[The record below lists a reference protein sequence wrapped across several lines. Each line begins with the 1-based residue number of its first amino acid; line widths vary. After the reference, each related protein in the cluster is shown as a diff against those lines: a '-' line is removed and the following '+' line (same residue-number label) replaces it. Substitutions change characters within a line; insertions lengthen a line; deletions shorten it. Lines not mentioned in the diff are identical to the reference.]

1 MRHDRAHSRRV
12 HALGDRC
19 EHLLQTR
26 QRLAVHTEL
35 PPGVEVPVA
44 RLEAVQ
50 AALGRAVTDPRL
62 IDAEHLGDVGAGEGV
77 LQRLQVRLDRA
88 ALDPPLGGGL
98 LGRLHAL
105 LGHRTARDEEGPLR
119 LGERLVCG
127 VRLREGGAHL
137 LQDRHQQIEIDGG
150 RGRQVTE
157 LGELRPE
164 LDGEIRTTIDQTAW
178 TDEVF
183 SMKRGKMELVASGTH
198 SLLSADGTPLWLVQK
213 GKFAYRIL
221 PEYTREAFVT
231 CETRPTDWVKRNK
244 VNEKK
249 QGLPSEA
256 RILRLWAN
264 HGQRPVDDTY
274 GYVVY
279 AGRQIP
285 SDELPFRVLQNDT
298 LVQAVCSMDGKVV
311 EAVLYPGNKGLQAE
325 GLSLSASAPCA
336 VLIREE
342 AGEIVVSVTD
352 ACMNAALKGI
362 RIVLN
367 GREIK
372 VPMPQGMLCG
382 KPAVIRVDRMT
393 NQ

>member
-1 MRHDRAHSRRV
+1 MV
-12 HALGDRC
+12 ALG
-19 EHLLQTR
+19 
-26 QRLAVHTEL
+26 A
-35 PPGVEVPVA
+35 GV
-44 RLEAVQ
+44 
-50 AALGRAVTDPRL
+50 TNK
-62 IDAEHLGDVGAGEGV
+62 H
-77 LQRLQVRLDRA
+77 
-88 ALDPPLGGGL
+88 
-98 LGRLHAL
+98 
-105 LGHRTARDEEGPLR
+105 
-119 LGERLVCG
+119 
-127 VRLREGGAHL
+127 
-137 LQDRHQQIEIDGG
+137 
-150 RGRQVTE
+150 
-157 LGELRPE
+157 PE

-279 AGRQIP
+279 AGRQMP

-298 LVQAVCSMDGKVV
+298 LVQAVCSM
-311 EAVLYPGNKGLQAE
+311 AVSYTHLTLPTI
-325 GLSLSASAPCA
+325 C
-336 VLIREE
+336 
-342 AGEIVVSVTD
+342 SV
-352 ACMNAALKGI
+352 
-362 RIVLN
+362 
-367 GREIK
+367 
-372 VPMPQGMLCG
+372 
-382 KPAVIRVDRMT
+382 
-393 NQ
+393 

>member
-1 MRHDRAHSRRV
+1 MNGV
-12 HALGDRC
+12 
-19 EHLLQTR
+19 QTR
-26 QRLAVHTEL
+26 FKCKLDVKRCKRFVFPPSSLL
-35 PPGVEVPVA
+35 P
-44 RLEAVQ
+44 RSN
-50 AALGRAVTDPRL
+50 ALKTKAIRYFQTDRTL
-62 IDAEHLGDVGAGEGV
+62 TRIVS
-77 LQRLQVRLDRA
+77 
-88 ALDPPLGGGL
+88 PPL
-98 LGRLHAL
+98 
-105 LGHRTARDEEGPLR
+105 
-119 LGERLVCG
+119 
-127 VRLREGGAHL
+127 
-137 LQDRHQQIEIDGG
+137 
-150 RGRQVTE
+150 
-157 LGELRPE
+157 
-164 LDGEIRTTIDQTAW
+164 
-178 TDEVF
+178 
-183 SMKRGKMELVASGTH
+183 LVASGTH

>member
-1 MRHDRAHSRRV
+1 MV
-12 HALGDRC
+12 ALG
-19 EHLLQTR
+19 
-26 QRLAVHTEL
+26 A
-35 PPGVEVPVA
+35 GV
-44 RLEAVQ
+44 
-50 AALGRAVTDPRL
+50 TNK
-62 IDAEHLGDVGAGEGV
+62 H
-77 LQRLQVRLDRA
+77 
-88 ALDPPLGGGL
+88 
-98 LGRLHAL
+98 
-105 LGHRTARDEEGPLR
+105 
-119 LGERLVCG
+119 
-127 VRLREGGAHL
+127 
-137 LQDRHQQIEIDGG
+137 
-150 RGRQVTE
+150 
-157 LGELRPE
+157 PE

-178 TDEVF
+178 TDGVF

-256 RILRLWAN
+256 KSSVCGQIMDSVRLMIPMAMWFM
-264 HGQRPVDDTY
+264 Q
-274 GYVVY
+274 
-279 AGRQIP
+279 AGRCRRMNCPPGIAERYP
-285 SDELPFRVLQNDT
+285 G
-298 LVQAVCSMDGKVV
+298 QAVCSMDGKVV

>member
-1 MRHDRAHSRRV
+1 
-12 HALGDRC
+12 
-19 EHLLQTR
+19 
-26 QRLAVHTEL
+26 
-35 PPGVEVPVA
+35 
-44 RLEAVQ
+44 
-50 AALGRAVTDPRL
+50 
-62 IDAEHLGDVGAGEGV
+62 
-77 LQRLQVRLDRA
+77 
-88 ALDPPLGGGL
+88 
-98 LGRLHAL
+98 
-105 LGHRTARDEEGPLR
+105 
-119 LGERLVCG
+119 
-127 VRLREGGAHL
+127 
-137 LQDRHQQIEIDGG
+137 
-150 RGRQVTE
+150 
-157 LGELRPE
+157 
-164 LDGEIRTTIDQTAW
+164 
-178 TDEVF
+178 
-183 SMKRGKMELVASGTH
+183 MELVASGTH

-249 QGLPSEA
+249 QGLPSEV

-311 EAVLYPGNKGLQAE
+311 DAVLYPGNKGLQAE

>member
-1 MRHDRAHSRRV
+1 MGGWDVTASPGVTAREGMDKLVPVENWRGYCSRSNFAAGATDGGSNAV
-12 HALGDRC
+12 AGYIFEKMNASAKEGVNDKGNSEGLNEVLYGFKAYKSYFILGDYMVALG
-19 EHLLQTR
+19 
-26 QRLAVHTEL
+26 A
-35 PPGVEVPVA
+35 GV
-44 RLEAVQ
+44 
-50 AALGRAVTDPRL
+50 TNK
-62 IDAEHLGDVGAGEGV
+62 
-77 LQRLQVRLDRA
+77 
-88 ALDPPLGGGL
+88 
-98 LGRLHAL
+98 
-105 LGHRTARDEEGPLR
+105 
-119 LGERLVCG
+119 
-127 VRLREGGAHL
+127 
-137 LQDRHQQIEIDGG
+137 
-150 RGRQVTE
+150 
-157 LGELRPE
+157 RPE

-274 GYVVY
+274 DYVVY

>member
-1 MRHDRAHSRRV
+1 MI
-12 HALGDRC
+12 ALG
-19 EHLLQTR
+19 
-26 QRLAVHTEL
+26 A
-35 PPGVEVPVA
+35 GV
-44 RLEAVQ
+44 
-50 AALGRAVTDPRL
+50 TN
-62 IDAEHLGDVGAGEGV
+62 I
-77 LQRLQVRLDRA
+77 
-88 ALDPPLGGGL
+88 
-98 LGRLHAL
+98 
-105 LGHRTARDEEGPLR
+105 
-119 LGERLVCG
+119 
-127 VRLREGGAHL
+127 
-137 LQDRHQQIEIDGG
+137 
-150 RGRQVTE
+150 
-157 LGELRPE
+157 RPE
-164 LDGEIRTTIDQTAW
+164 LDGEIRKTIDQTAW

-256 RILRLWAN
+256 RFLRLWAS

-298 LVQAVCSMDGKVV
+298 LVQAVCSVDEKVV

-352 ACMNAALKGI
+352 ACMNAALKEI
-362 RIVLN
+362 RIVFN

-382 KPAVIRVDRMT
+382 KPAVIRVDKSANRV
-393 NQ
+393 